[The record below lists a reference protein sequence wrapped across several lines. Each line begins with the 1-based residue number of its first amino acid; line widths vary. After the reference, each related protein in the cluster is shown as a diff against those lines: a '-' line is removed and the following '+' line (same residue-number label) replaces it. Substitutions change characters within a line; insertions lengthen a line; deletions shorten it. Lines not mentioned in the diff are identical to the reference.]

1 MHQEQLQNSA
11 SLSEVLTSEA
21 GLNMPTQLPTII
33 LAIDKI
39 RENPM
44 KFHFWTSLSWVW
56 FSYLWIAAIS
66 SLKYH
71 TPGTRFHLHIR
82 CSILWARNYRQE
94 SISFEAPIKLILNY
108 IAKMHQKPAHCHH
121 SNFRENLIISHFP
134 WCMLI

>member
-44 KFHFWTSLSWVW
+44 KFHF
-56 FSYLWIAAIS
+56 
-66 SLKYH
+66 
-71 TPGTRFHLHIR
+71 
-82 CSILWARNYRQE
+82 
-94 SISFEAPIKLILNY
+94 
-108 IAKMHQKPAHCHH
+108 
-121 SNFRENLIISHFP
+121 
-134 WCMLI
+134 